1 MHSAGQQ
8 LATLMPRL
16 EELPERAEIGIN
28 ELIVENE

>member
-8 LATLMPRL
+8 LATLLQRL